1 MPSAIS
7 FKEAKL
13 SKVALGSSTLSNTFH
28 MLPAS
33 AKIAPFTSPTIG
45 NLYSKFNA
53 SFRLA
58 SLKSLTAET
67 LPGPK
72 EYGNHA
78 RLSFDPPAK

>member
-1 MPSAIS
+1 MAIS
-7 FKEAKL
+7 SIEL
-13 SKVALGSSTLSNTFH
+13 IPLNVALGLSTLSNIFQ

-33 AKIAPFTSPTIG
+33 INTAPLISPAMG

-53 SFRLA
+53 ILKLA
-58 SLKSLTAET
+58 SLKSLTASV

-78 RLSFDPPAK
+78 LLSLGPPAK